1 MSLTAAEA
9 RSRFGQVLEEA
20 RKGPVF
26 IDKAG
31 RRHSVVMSVEHYE
44 QLLRAAEPAVGDPA
58 ARFYEQH
65 KGWVDEQNARFE
77 QHGVWNEEYRRW

>member
-44 QLLRAAEPAVGDPA
+44 QLLSAAQATPGDTA
-58 ARFYEQH
+58 QRFYEQH
-65 KGWVDEQNARFE
+65 KGWVDQCNELVEA
-77 QHGVWNEEYRRW
+77 HGVFGEEYRRW